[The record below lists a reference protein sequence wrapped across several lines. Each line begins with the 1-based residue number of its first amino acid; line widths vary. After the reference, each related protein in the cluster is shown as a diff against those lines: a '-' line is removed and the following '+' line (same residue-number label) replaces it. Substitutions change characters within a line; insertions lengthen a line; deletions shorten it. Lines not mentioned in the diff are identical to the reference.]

1 MNIRDKL
8 DRYAPAP
15 EKIAAKESA
24 KAPLPYS
31 AECELITF
39 AYPPHYKHSS
49 FCVEELGGQFA
60 KSPATLVSN
69 PKTNTQNNELDF
81 ERIAFVDTETTGLS
95 GGAGVSAFL
104 VGVGYLSTE
113 GFVVEQFL
121 MNDFPAEPD
130 MLKKVNEKLAQFD
143 VIASYNGRSFDIPLL
158 ETRFL
163 MNSIRTTLG
172 DRPQL
177 DLLHPARRIWK
188 HRLDSCSLKSI
199 EANVLDFLRVDDI
212 DGYLIPETYFEYLR
226 TGNKDLLEPILH
238 HNRLDVLSLAFVAQ
252 IILAAVE
259 KPEKA
264 PFVHGADWYGLGTH
278 FEKHRRMEEAT
289 ACFER
294 AMELGLP
301 EESLPQCARRLS
313 LTHKRKGDWDSA
325 VKLWREE
332 ADDEAHNLFALEEL
346 AKYYEHRAR
355 DLDGARD
362 TCRRAI
368 TMIEIKAA
376 TTSLDLSHNFE
387 EFEYRLRRIEKKI
400 RKRNA

>member
-8 DRYAPAP
+8 DRYAPVSPPPNA
-15 EKIAAKESA
+15 ETE

-31 AECELITF
+31 AECEHITSV
-39 AYPPHYKHSS
+39 YPPHHRHSA
-49 FCVEELGGQFA
+49 FYVEELGGRFE

-69 PKTNTQNNELDF
+69 PIHPELDF
-81 ERIAFVDTETTGLS
+81 ERIAFIDTETTGLS
-95 GGAGVSAFL
+95 GGAGVCAFL
-104 VGVGYLSTE
+104 VGIGYLSSD

-130 MLKKVNEKLAQFD
+130 MLHRVNEKLAGFD

-158 ETRFL
+158 DTRFL
-163 MNSIRTTLG
+163 MNSIRITLG

-199 EANVLDFLRVDDI
+199 EAHVLDFLRVDDI
-212 DGYLIPETYFEYLR
+212 DGWLIPETYFEYLR
-226 TGNKDLLEPILH
+226 TGARDLLEPVLH

-252 IILAAVE
+252 LILAAVE
-259 KPEKA
+259 TPEQAQFAHA
-264 PFVHGADWYGLGTH
+264 PDWYGLGTH
-278 FEKHRRMEEAT
+278 FEKHRKMEDAA

-301 EESLPQCARRLS
+301 EEALPQCARRLS

-325 VKLWREE
+325 VALWREE
-332 ADDEAHNLFALEEL
+332 SGDDAHNMFALEEL

-362 TCRRAI
+362 ACRRAI

-376 TTSLDLSHNFE
+376 TTSLDLTPHLERFD
-387 EFEYRLRRIEKKI
+387 YRLRRIEKKI